1 MSAFNRFPK
10 MSAEEAVAQI
20 HHGATVAFSGFTP
33 AGAAKAVPRAIAA
46 RALELHGQGKP
57 FKIRMLTGA
66 SCGDSI
72 DEALSKAQAI
82 AWRALTIIERCAHPA
97 YRLYLRQYIEK
108 SRLGHI
114 RHDLGKCFELHRNF
128 MEYGAMLPD
137 LASSAFGGS

>member
-72 DEALSKAQAI
+72 DEALSKAEAI
-82 AWRALTIIERCAHPA
+82 AWRAPCQTSPTLC
-97 YRLYLRQYIEK
+97 
-108 SRLGHI
+108 
-114 RHDLGKCFELHRNF
+114 
-128 MEYGAMLPD
+128 
-137 LASSAFGGS
+137 